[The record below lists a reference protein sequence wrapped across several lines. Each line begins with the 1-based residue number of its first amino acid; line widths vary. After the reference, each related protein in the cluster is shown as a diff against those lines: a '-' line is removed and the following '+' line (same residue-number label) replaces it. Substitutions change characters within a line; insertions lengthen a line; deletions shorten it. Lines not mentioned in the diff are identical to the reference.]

1 MKRFTFLKLF
11 FTALFAVVFATM
23 NADESSTFTD
33 KNLAVGEGEL
43 GWTASV
49 EAGQFESEPSSDN
62 YTEGRGPQF
71 GSSKNPAGVFTLT
84 AGQSLTQVTSVSIT
98 ASASGAGNTLSV
110 NVGGVEFTGDVT
122 EIASGTKNAN
132 QVYTFTGPATDG
144 VITITIDDNNKAVWV
159 KSITVA
165 CTSTPSIEVAAPEF
179 SVPAGMYSEP
189 FYLTLSA
196 PEADRIMYTLDGTE
210 PSLDKG
216 NGKIYENPIHI
227 SETTTVKAIA
237 LDADDNTSRVVSAT
251 YTILNVEASTYQA
264 VTSSAELVD
273 GGTYII
279 VADSKEVSVALSEAD
294 NDKRTAV
301 PVTIEENQIVTPA
314 NISQLPYEVTLQH
327 VSGNQYRLYDA
338 TSGGFIAMKGD
349 NTDLTISNNEND
361 ESAWEITV
369 SDNETAFV
377 NAAQTKRGILYRIS
391 QDVFGAY
398 ANSNKSNE
406 DYSTVRLYKKVE
418 AATTGTFSIGAPG
431 YSTYFTD
438 KAFVMPE
445 GVEGGIVTA
454 AAADGRLTVD
464 YCYYSGTTVP
474 ANTGLLLKGAAKT
487 YTYNLSTETP
497 DAPKVNYLKGSVN
510 GGRTEGEGCLFY
522 MLSYDKEGKNL
533 GFYWGADGGAAFE
546 SGAGK
551 AYLALPQAVASQ
563 VRGFVL
569 DGTTTGISGVTTEA
583 NNAPAA
589 VYSLTGVRMG
599 TTTDGLPAGIYI
611 VNGKKVLVK

>member
-49 EAGQFESEPSSDN
+49 EAQQFDN
-62 YTEGRGPQF
+62 QFNRGVQF
-71 GSSKNPAGVFTLT
+71 GINDSPVASFTLT
-84 AGQSLTQVTSVSIT
+84 SGQSLTQVTSVAIT
-98 ASASGAGNTLSV
+98 ASAKNAGSTISV
-110 NVGGVEFTGDVT
+110 TVGGVEFTGDVT
-122 EIASGTKNAN
+122 EIAKGTNNAN
-132 QVYTFTGPATDG
+132 QVYTFTGAATDG
-144 VITITIDDNNKAVWV
+144 DIVITISNNTASVYV

-179 SVPAGMYSEP
+179 SEPAGMYSEP
-189 FYLTLSA
+189 FDLTLSA
-196 PEADRIMYTLDGTE
+196 PEAYIIMYTLDGTE
-210 PSLDKG
+210 PSFDKG

-237 LDADDNTSRVVSAT
+237 LDADANTSRVVSAT

-398 ANSNKSNE
+398 ANSNKSNK

-445 GVEGGIVTA
+445 DVEGGIVTGA
-454 AAADGRLTVD
+454 IDGNLKVD
-464 YCYYSGTTVP
+464 YDYPAGSIVP

-487 YTYNLSTETP
+487 YTYDLSTKTP

-522 MLSYDKEGKNL
+522 MLSYDANDKNL
-533 GFYWGADGGAAFE
+533 GFYWGAAGGAAFE
-546 SGAGK
+546 SSAGK

>member
-1 MKRFTFLKLF
+1 M
-11 FTALFAVVFATM
+11 AA
-23 NADESSTFTD
+23 
-33 KNLAVGEGEL
+33 
-43 GWTASV
+43 TASI
-49 EAGQFESEPSSDN
+49 AAQQWDSQYD
-62 YTEGRGPQF
+62 RGPQF
-71 GSSKNPAGVFTLT
+71 GSSKSPVGTFTLT
-84 AGQSLTQVTSVSIT
+84 ANQSLTQVTSVSIT

-122 EIASGTKNAN
+122 EIANGTENAN
-132 QVYTFTGPATDG
+132 HVYTFTGPATDG

-179 SVPAGMYSEP
+179 SVPAGMYSKP
-189 FYLTLSA
+189 FNLTLSA

-210 PSLDKG
+210 PSFDEG

-237 LDADDNTSRVVSAT
+237 RDADANTSRVVSAT

-279 VADSKEVSVALSEAD
+279 VAESNGVSVALSEVDD
-294 NDKRTAV
+294 NKRAAA
-301 PVTIEENQIVTPA
+301 PVTIEGNQIVTSV
-314 NISQLPYEVTLQH
+314 NVSQLPFEITLQH
-327 VSGNQYRLYDA
+327 ISGNQYRLYDA
-338 TSGGFIAMKGD
+338 ISGGYIAMRSGD
-349 NTDLTISNNEND
+349 KTDLIISANEDNAS
-361 ESAWEITV
+361 SAWEITV
-369 SDNETAFV
+369 NNNETNIV
-377 NAAQTKRGILYRIS
+377 NASYNKRGILYSITNTAFR
-391 QDVFGAY
+391 AY
-398 ANSNKSNE
+398 ANSNKGDKS
-406 DYSTVRLYKKVE
+406 YSTVRLYKKIE
-418 AATTGTFSIGAPG
+418 AATTGTFTIGEAG
-431 YSTYFTD
+431 YATFFTD
-438 KAFVMPE
+438 RTFVMPE
-445 GVEGGIVTA
+445 GVEGGIVTGA
-454 AAADGRLTVD
+454 IDGNLTVD
-464 YCYYSGTTVP
+464 YHYYPANSIVP

-497 DAPKVNYLKGSVN
+497 DAPKVNYLKGSVDAAT
-510 GGRTEGEGCLFY
+510 TEGEGCLFY
-522 MLSYDKEGKNL
+522 MLSYDQEGKNL
-533 GFYWGADGGAAFE
+533 GFYWGKEGGAAFE
-546 SGAGK
+546 NGAGK
-551 AYLALPQAVASQ
+551 AYLALPKAVASQ

>member
-49 EAGQFESEPSSDN
+49 EAQQIDNQFN
-62 YTEGRGPQF
+62 RGVQF
-71 GSSKNPAGVFTLT
+71 GTNGSPVASFTLT
-84 AGQSLTQVTSVSIT
+84 SGQSLTQVTSVAIT
-98 ASASGAGNTLSV
+98 ASAKNAGSTISV
-110 NVGGVEFTGDVT
+110 TVGGVEFTGDVT
-122 EIASGTKNAN
+122 EIAKGTNNAN
-132 QVYTFTGPATDG
+132 QVYTFTGAATDG
-144 VITITIDDNNKAVWV
+144 DIVITISNNTASVYV

-179 SVPAGMYSEP
+179 SVPAGMYSKP
-189 FYLTLSA
+189 FDLTLSA
-196 PEADRIMYTLDGTE
+196 PEANRIMYTLDGTE
-210 PSLDKG
+210 PSVDEG

-237 LDADDNTSRVVSAT
+237 LDADANTSRVVSAT

-398 ANSNKSNE
+398 ANSNKSNK

-445 GVEGGIVTA
+445 GVEGGIVTDA
-454 AAADGRLTVD
+454 ANGRLTVK
-464 YCYYSGTTVP
+464 YCYHSGTTVP

-487 YTYNLSTETP
+487 YTYDLSTETP
-497 DAPKVNYLKGSVN
+497 DAPEVNFLKGSVEAA
-510 GGRTEGEGCLFY
+510 RTEGEGCLFY

-533 GFYWGADGGAAFE
+533 GFYWGEEEGAAFKN
-546 SGAGK
+546 GAGK
-551 AYLALPQAVASQ
+551 AYLALPQTVASQ

-599 TTTDGLPAGIYI
+599 TSTDGLPAGIYI